1 MKTRLLAVIVI
12 ASLALAGQAAEI
24 RWERSFGAAQ
34 KLASKTGKLI
44 MVDFYTDWCG
54 WCKKLD
60 KDTYTDANVV
70 KLASQVV
77 SVKLDAEKEGK
88 ELATKYGVDGFPTIL
103 FLTAK
108 GEVAGKIVGY
118 LPPAGFSGELTKI
131 VQGYKEFPGLQRE
144 LKSKPA
150 DGRLNARMALALCS
164 RGQTDSAVACLKKSE
179 SAGYSGPEMAK
190 AYNAV
195 GDAYQTDGKLDAAIV
210 YFEKAEKAAQD
221 PATKGYAMVSRM
233 SCHLGKN
240 DLAAAKKVAQQL
252 VNLRGADPEY
262 VQMAEEL
269 LKSKE

>member
-1 MKTRLLAVIVI
+1 MKTRMLASIVI
-12 ASLALAGQAAEI
+12 ASLAFAGQAAEI
-24 RWERSFGAAQ
+24 RWEKTYGAAR
-34 KLASKTGKLI
+34 KLASKTGKLV

-60 KDTYTDANVV
+60 EDTYTDANVV

-88 ELATKYGVDGFPTIL
+88 EQAKKYGVKAFPTIL

-118 LPPAGFSGELTKI
+118 LPPARFAGELTRI
-131 VQGYKEFPGLQRE
+131 VQGYKDFPRLQRE
-144 LKSKPA
+144 LKGKPA

-164 RGQTDSAVACLKKSE
+164 RGKTDSAVAYLMKSE
-179 SAGYSGPEMAK
+179 SAGYTGPEMAK

-195 GDAYQTDGKLDAAIV
+195 GDAYQTSGMLDAAIV

-221 PATKGYAMVSRM
+221 SATKSYAMVSLM
-233 SCHLGKN
+233 SCHMGKN
-240 DLAAAKKVAQQL
+240 DWAAAKKVAQQL
-252 VNLRGADPEY
+252 VNLQGADPEY
-262 VQMAEEL
+262 VRSAEEL
-269 LKSKE
+269 LKPEK